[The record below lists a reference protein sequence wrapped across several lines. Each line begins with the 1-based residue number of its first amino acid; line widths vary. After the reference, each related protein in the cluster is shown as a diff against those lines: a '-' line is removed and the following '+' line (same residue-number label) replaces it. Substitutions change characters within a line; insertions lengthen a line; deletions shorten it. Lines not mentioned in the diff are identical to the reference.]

1 MWPSLK
7 WYWSRDQFYE
17 CVWLWFVFCSSFN
30 FDIISSDAHPY
41 NSALWIVISLSVSE
55 LFGSIFLN
63 TAVMGIAD
71 FVANLTLLLVMPY
84 FRRQVLTSLN
94 FTLLGVCLIT
104 SSILRGFFY
113 DTTRLA
119 DVVMMILAKFFA
131 SSIFNPTV
139 SSSKFVFSWFCPV
152 ISDHVRTVSNGVSP
166 HRMRLLIPSRSHL
179 SRLL

>member
-1 MWPSLK
+1 
-7 WYWSRDQFYE
+7 
-17 CVWLWFVFCSSFN
+17 
-30 FDIISSDAHPY
+30 
-41 NSALWIVISLSVSE
+41 
-55 LFGSIFLN
+55 
-63 TAVMGIAD
+63 MGIAD

-119 DVVMMILAKFFA
+119 DVVMMILAKFFS

-152 ISDHVRTVSNGVSP
+152 ISDHVRTVSNRVSP
-166 HRMRLLIPSRSHL
+166 YGRRLLIPSRSHL
-179 SRLL
+179 SRLLQLCNARWRRGVAMDFAILHGHNGTWFGFWCVDAARHTRNGVIDVHCRNRSFLSEETVNTD